1 MPPLLLLLLRY
12 AAMDRPCWK
21 PVAILATVVVMLFA
35 LYDAL
40 LVFREERSKDR

>member
-1 MPPLLLLLLRY
+1 VLFWWGGC
-12 AAMDRPCWK
+12 A
-21 PVAILATVVVMLFA
+21 VATVVVMLFA